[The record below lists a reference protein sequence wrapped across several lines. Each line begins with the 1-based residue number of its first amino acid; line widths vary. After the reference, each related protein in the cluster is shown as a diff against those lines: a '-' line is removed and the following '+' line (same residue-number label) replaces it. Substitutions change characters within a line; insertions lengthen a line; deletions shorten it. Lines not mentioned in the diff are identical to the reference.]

1 MNTTTLIIDEK
12 VTIWRR
18 SEVVVDV
25 ADLEKAKA
33 EGKLKEFISLSSSR
47 WDYHDSELLH
57 DTEEGLLPIEN
68 DNQATMEVYND
79 STLNIIIYSNA
90 IQD

>member
-1 MNTTTLIIDEK
+1 MTTTLIIDEK

-33 EGKLKEFISLSSSR
+33 EGTLNDFIAMASFNYR
-47 WDYHDSELLH
+47 YSELL
-57 DTEEGLLPIEN
+57 TETEGTLTPEDNEGQPTIE
-68 DNQATMEVYND
+68 AYED
-79 STLNIIIYSNA
+79 STLNKIIYTNKL
-90 IQD
+90 

>member
-1 MNTTTLIIDEK
+1 MTTTLIIDEK

-18 SEVVVDV
+18 SEVIVNV
-25 ADLEKAKA
+25 AELKKARA
-33 EGKLKEFISLSSSR
+33 ENKLKDFISLSS
-47 WDYHDSELLH
+47 WDYHNSELLTE
-57 DTEEGLLPIEN
+57 TEESLLPIEN

-79 STLNIIIYSNA
+79 STLTKIIYSNA